1 MNKFIF
7 GVIALVVILGGG
19 VVYLARTTR
28 PNVPVGD
35 GTVPAISASDW
46 WRGTT
51 TPQAVLVEYGDFQ
64 CPACRSYQPVVNQLM
79 NEFGDRIEKAYRH
92 FPLPQH
98 RNAKAAAAAAEAAGR
113 QGKFWEMSDM
123 LYEKQDEWSSEAN
136 PENRL
141 RGYAAAMNL
150 DLSQFQ
156 KDLNDPAIMQKIESD
171 ARSGTTAGVNSTPT
185 FFLNGKALANP
196 PGYPAFKQAIENA
209 LSQ

>member
-79 NEFGDRIEKAYRH
+79 NEFGDRIEMAYRH

-98 RNAKAAAAAAEAAGR
+98 RKAKAAAAAAEAAGR

-123 LYEKQDEWSSEAN
+123 L
-136 PENRL
+136 
-141 RGYAAAMNL
+141 
-150 DLSQFQ
+150 
-156 KDLNDPAIMQKIESD
+156 
-171 ARSGTTAGVNSTPT
+171 
-185 FFLNGKALANP
+185 
-196 PGYPAFKQAIENA
+196 
-209 LSQ
+209 